1 MQFSGDVSSVSG
13 RCPTLTLTVNNRT
26 VNTDSGTIW
35 KRMDCGD
42 MKVRRQVE
50 VIGVADS
57 SGAVRATQ
65 ITRIKDDN

>member
-1 MQFSGDVSSVSG
+1 
-13 RCPTLTLTVNNRT
+13 
-26 VNTDSGTIW
+26 
-35 KRMDCGD
+35 MDCGD

-50 VIGVADS
+50 VSGVTDS